1 MELSHHLAHAWSA
14 APFSGSDESLVL
26 VMDGMGEHLRAMTGG
41 DGAAD
46 DPAYAHDLKAA
57 GPVRDA
63 AAALA
68 ERAGG
73 GHREAESAYLF
84 SGGKPTPVFKRW
96 TAEVSPPELANHGF
110 GDMDSLGAMYS
121 RVSSH
126 VFGGAWPSRARCR
139 PCLPRLTR
147 PPPSQT
153 GTRAA
158 K

>member
-1 MELSHHLAHAWSA
+1 
-14 APFSGSDESLVL
+14 
-26 VMDGMGEHLRAMTGG
+26 MDGMGEHLRAMTGG

-126 VFGGAWPSRARCR
+126 VFGGACR
-139 PCLPRLTR
+139 PARAAALASPASPA
-147 PPPSQT
+147 PPLPSQT